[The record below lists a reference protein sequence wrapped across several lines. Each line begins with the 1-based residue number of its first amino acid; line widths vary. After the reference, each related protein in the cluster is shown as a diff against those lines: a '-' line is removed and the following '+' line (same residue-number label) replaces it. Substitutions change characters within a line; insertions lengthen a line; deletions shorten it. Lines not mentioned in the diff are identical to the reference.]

1 METNNQDNI
10 SNILG
15 KFNEQMTTALNEVQ
29 ESLREDLRTQINK
42 AEFMCKLNRAG
53 SESLYCRDN
62 SNSVPKKCPYL
73 FKCITIN
80 FREGEYITSCEEDV
94 SISGITC
101 GNRIHDFLIVI
112 TNYGSIF
119 IRCMTRTKR
128 TSWTDNKGY
137 YPYDDSKQNMLFSL
151 DYYGKE
157 KVDDDILYIFNEMI
171 RAMQPHISRDDML
184 MHNYGNH
191 NPKVFQIRYLKK
203 YELLINLMKTYQ
215 DNHVKPLIEY
225 NAQKIID
232 EKEDLKKRRDEIN
245 KIKVE
250 QELKRIRLLDKE
262 KQIAK
267 DLDIYKNIKNLEE
280 KFNEIKKYKAELDK
294 YAKHLEDDRR
304 QLEEDKKELEI
315 LKNSVKSHSFSMD
328 SNGSE

>member
-1 METNNQDNI
+1 METHNQDNI

-29 ESLREDLRTQINK
+29 ESLKEDLRTQINK

-53 SESLYCRDN
+53 SEPLYHNNNSSFEKHANTWGFGHDN
-62 SNSVPKKCPYL
+62 
-73 FKCITIN
+73 IN
-80 FREGEYITSCEEDV
+80 FRENEYSVESHDDTYVLKYSD
-94 SISGITC
+94 
-101 GNRIHDFLIVI
+101 GNTYKHIYTIVI
-112 TNYGSIF
+112 IVTNYGSIF
-119 IRCMTRTKR
+119 IRCMKKCESTNNYASHPRR
-128 TSWTDNKGY
+128 VIY
-137 YPYDDSKQNMLFSL
+137 SL
-151 DYYGKE
+151 TYYGKE
-157 KVDDDILYIFNEMI
+157 KVDDDILYVFNEMI
-171 RAMQPHISRDDML
+171 KAMQPHISHEVML
-184 MHNYGNH
+184 N
-191 NPKVFQIRYLKK
+191 NPGPNNRKFLQIRYLKK

-232 EKEDLKKRRDEIN
+232 EKEDLKNRRDEIN